1 MWYNITTKEVPM
13 ITFGEFIRKLRI
25 EKDLTLRDFC
35 RAVHLDPSNWS
46 KTERGFSAP
55 PKSRCILQGVA
66 EVLNLKEGSEEYNTL
81 FDLAAISYIPS
92 ELLGE
97 QRMVEKLP
105 VFFRTIRGE
114 KPSREELEDLLNILR
129 ED

>member
-1 MWYNITTKEVPM
+1 M

-35 RAVHLDPSNWS
+35 RDVHLDPSNWS
-46 KTERGFSAP
+46 KTERGLSVP
-55 PKSRCILQGVA
+55 PKSRCILQGIA
-66 EVLNLKEGSEEYNTL
+66 KVLDLKEGSEEYNTL

-97 QRMVEKLP
+97 QRIVEKLP

-114 KPSREELEDLLNILR
+114 KPSREELEDLLNILK

>member
-1 MWYNITTKEVPM
+1 
-13 ITFGEFIRKLRI
+13 
-25 EKDLTLRDFC
+25 
-35 RAVHLDPSNWS
+35 
-46 KTERGFSAP
+46 
-55 PKSRCILQGVA
+55 
-66 EVLNLKEGSEEYNTL
+66 LKEGSEEYNTL